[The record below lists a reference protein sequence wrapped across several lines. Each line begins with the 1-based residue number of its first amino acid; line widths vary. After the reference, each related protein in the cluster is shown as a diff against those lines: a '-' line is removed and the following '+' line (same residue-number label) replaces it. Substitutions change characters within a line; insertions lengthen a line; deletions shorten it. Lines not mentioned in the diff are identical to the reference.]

1 MSRKNA
7 NGQGTIRK
15 RNDGLWEARYTS
27 GKDGKQ
33 KSLYARTQK
42 EVRQKLTAV
51 ANDIDHGISVD
62 PSRITVG
69 EWLDTWLDEFSTG
82 IRSTT
87 RAWYRYVCEKH
98 IKPTL
103 GNVRLQQMSKAHGQ
117 MFVNHLLED
126 EGIAPSTAKTMR
138 TVFSSALSRAAELEL
153 IRKNPMEGIKIT
165 AAGKTTASDEMKI
178 LDRKQVPAF
187 EAALKAGAHHD
198 IVMFALLTGMRA
210 GELRGLRWQDCDLE
224 TGTVRISRQIV
235 YADKAYSVS
244 VPKSG
249 HGRKIELPAAALALL
264 KTHKK
269 EQLLQRMKKG
279 AGWIDD
285 ELSRDLVF
293 RMPDG
298 SHYKVRALNGAVKKA
313 GEAAGIEGMSP
324 HDLRHSFAVA
334 ALRAGTDV
342 KSVQH
347 ILGHSSAAITM
358 DIYAQY
364 IEDMGKVA
372 AAKINDY
379 WTTAA
384 E

>member
-15 RNDGLWEARYTS
+15 RSDGLWEARYTS

-33 KSLYARTQK
+33 KSLYGKTQR

-51 ANDIDHGISVD
+51 SNDIDHGINVD
-62 PSRITVG
+62 PTRLTVG
-69 EWLDTWLDEFSTG
+69 EWLDVWLNDFTSG

-87 RAWYRYVCEKH
+87 KEWYTFACNKH
-98 IKPTL
+98 IKPML
-103 GNVRLQQMSKAHGQ
+103 GNIKMTQIGKVHVQ
-117 MFVNHLLED
+117 MFLNHLIDE
-126 EGIAPSTAKTMR
+126 EGIAPSTTKTIR
-138 TVFSSALSRAAELEL
+138 TVFSSAMSKAVELEL
-153 IRKNPMEGIKIT
+153 IRKNPVKGIKIA
-165 AAGKTTASDEMKI
+165 AAGKATVQDEMRI
-178 LDRKQVPAF
+178 IDRDQVPAF
-187 EAALKAGAHHD
+187 EAALKKGLHRD
-198 IVMFALLTGMRA
+198 IVMFGLLTGMRA

-224 TGTVRISRQIV
+224 TGTIRINRQIV
-235 YADKAYSVS
+235 YVNKEYSVS
-244 VPKSG
+244 IPKSG
-249 HGRKIELPAAALALL
+249 HGRKVELPAAALELL

-269 EQLLQRMKKG
+269 DQLIQRMKMG
-279 AGWIDD
+279 TEWIDD
-285 ELSRDLVF
+285 ELSHDLVF

-298 SHYKVRALNGAVKKA
+298 SHYKVRTLHLAVKKA
-313 GEAAGIEGMSP
+313 GEAAGIQGMSP

-347 ILGHSSAAITM
+347 ILGHSSASITM
-358 DIYAQY
+358 DVYAQY

-379 WTTAA
+379 WTTAVD
-384 E
+384 